1 MHLILPVLLNEPQRP
16 TLLGLTRGATLIAPA
31 SAYWEVG
38 DSLSAMLKRE
48 RITLSMA
55 QAVVAAYRRIPI
67 RQQQVDLE
75 GALEIA
81 AQLDLNA
88 YDAYLL
94 RCAIDR
100 GAPLMTLD

>member
-1 MHLILPVLLNEPQRP
+1 
-16 TLLGLTRGATLIAPA
+16 
-31 SAYWEVG
+31 
-38 DSLSAMLKRE
+38 MLKRE

-81 AQLDLNA
+81 SRLGLYA

-94 RCAIDR
+94 CCAMDC
-100 GAPLMTLD
+100 GAPLMTLDRALALAARSVGVDLWEVQP